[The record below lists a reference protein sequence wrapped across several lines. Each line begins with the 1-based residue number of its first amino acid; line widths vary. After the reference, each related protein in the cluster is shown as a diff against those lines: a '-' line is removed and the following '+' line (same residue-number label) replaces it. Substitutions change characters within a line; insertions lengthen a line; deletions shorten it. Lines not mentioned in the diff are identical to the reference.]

1 MNKKKKLDHLKQQY
15 EDIQIPKDLKQKVK
29 SSI

>member
-15 EDIQIPKDLKQKVK
+15 EDIQIPKDLKITLRK
-29 SSI
+29 